1 MRAIAAVVHA
11 KGRPFVLE
19 PVEIDEPRDDEVI
32 VRMVAS
38 GICHTDMAFRDMFP
52 WDGPMVL
59 GHEGAGIVERV
70 GSHITHLVPGDHVV
84 LTFDS
89 CGRCLRCTRGKP
101 AYCEEMRPRNFGARF
116 FGQSSFA
123 SHALATGR
131 NAINV
136 GADLPLE
143 RLGPLGCGVQTGAG
157 AVLNSLRVPAGASVA
172 VFGTGAV
179 GISAVMAARIAGAT
193 AIIAVDVNRS
203 RLDLAI
209 ELGATHAV
217 NAAETDAVER
227 VRQLTG
233 GGADFTVET
242 TGVQDVLRQ
251 AVVSLVPLG
260 VCGMIAGAEV
270 PVVLPW
276 REVLYGRTLRGIIQ
290 GDSIPTEF
298 IPRLIEF
305 HRQGRFPFDRLI
317 RTYPFSQI
325 NEAAADSLSG
335 RTVKPVLIFG
345 D

>member
-11 KGRPFVLE
+11 KGQPFLLE
-19 PVEIDEPRDDEVI
+19 PVEIDEPRHDQVI

-101 AYCEEMRPRNFGARF
+101 AYCEEFHPRNFGARF

-123 SHALATGR
+123 SYALATGR
-131 NAINV
+131 NAIKV
-136 GADLPLE
+136 GAGLPLE
-143 RLGPLGCGVQTGAG
+143 QLGPLGCGIPTGAG
-157 AVLNSLRVPAGASVA
+157 AVLNSLRVPARASVA

-193 AIIAVDVNRS
+193 TVIAVDVKRS

-217 NAAETDAVER
+217 NAAETDPAER
-227 VRQLTG
+227 IRQLTG
-233 GGADFTVET
+233 GGADFTIET
-242 TGVQDVLRQ
+242 TGVQDVLQQ

-260 VCGMIAGAEV
+260 VCVMMAGAEV
-270 PVVLPW
+270 PAVLPW

-298 IPRLIEF
+298 IPKLIEF

-317 RTYPFSQI
+317 RTYRFSLI

-335 RTVKPVLIFG
+335 ETVKPVLTFG

>member
-19 PVEIDEPRDDEVI
+19 PVEIDEPRHDQVI

-52 WDGPMVL
+52 WDRPMVL

-70 GSHITHLVPGDHVV
+70 GGHIAHLVPGDHVV

-89 CGRCLRCTRGKP
+89 CGRCLRCARGKP
-101 AYCEEMRPRNFGARF
+101 AYCEEMRARNFGARF

-131 NAINV
+131 NAIKV

-143 RLGPLGCGVQTGAG
+143 RLGPLGCGIQTGAG
-157 AVLNSLRVPAGASVA
+157 AILNSLRVPPGASVA
-172 VFGTGAV
+172 VFGTGTV
-179 GISAVMAARIAGAT
+179 GISAIMAARIAGAST
-193 AIIAVDVNRS
+193 IIAVDVKRE

-217 NAAETDAVER
+217 NSAETDAVER

-242 TGVQDVLRQ
+242 TGLQDVLRQ
-251 AVVSLVPLG
+251 AEVSLVPLG

-270 PVVLPW
+270 PAVLPW
-276 REVLYGRTLRGIIQ
+276 RDVMYGRTLRGIIQ

-317 RTYPFSQI
+317 RTYRFSQI

-335 RTVKPVLIFG
+335 KTVKPVLMFG

>member
-1 MRAIAAVVHA
+1 
-11 KGRPFVLE
+11 
-19 PVEIDEPRDDEVI
+19 
-32 VRMVAS
+32 
-38 GICHTDMAFRDMFP
+38 
-52 WDGPMVL
+52 
-59 GHEGAGIVERV
+59 
-70 GSHITHLVPGDHVV
+70 
-84 LTFDS
+84 
-89 CGRCLRCTRGKP
+89 
-101 AYCEEMRPRNFGARF
+101 MRPRNFGTRF

-172 VFGTGAV
+172 VFGAGAV

-193 AIIAVDVNRS
+193 TIIAVDVKRS
-203 RLDLAI
+203 RLDLGI

-227 VRQLTG
+227 IRQLTG

-242 TGVQDVLRQ
+242 TGVPDVLRQ

-276 REVLYGRTLRGIIQ
+276 RDVLYGRTLRGIIQ

-298 IPRLIEF
+298 IPKLMEF

-317 RTYPFSQI
+317 RTYPFSEI

-335 RTVKPVLIFG
+335 VTVKPVLIFG